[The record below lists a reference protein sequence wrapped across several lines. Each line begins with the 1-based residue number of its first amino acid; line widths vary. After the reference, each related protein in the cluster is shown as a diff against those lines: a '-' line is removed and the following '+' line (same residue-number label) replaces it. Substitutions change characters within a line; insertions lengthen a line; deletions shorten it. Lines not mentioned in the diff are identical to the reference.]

1 MQFHKSKL
9 WKNKKKVENKL
20 QTVFNSKNKIACI
33 ETKVEFIINFY
44 FAIINNLILASTT
57 FIKFEEKKK
66 SKTNFVK
73 TYLFHCIPIMAL
85 NSMKF

>member
-57 FIKFEEKKK
+57 FIKFEEKKNQK
-66 SKTNFVK
+66 LILLKHIYFTA
-73 TYLFHCIPIMAL
+73 YL
-85 NSMKF
+85 SWR

>member
-57 FIKFEEKKK
+57 FIKFEEKKNQK
-66 SKTNFVK
+66 RILLKHIYFTA
-73 TYLFHCIPIMAL
+73 YL
-85 NSMKF
+85 SWR